1 VEMYLIIIVGC
12 WFHFETFQH
21 LPRISMVLA
30 YFYAETHPF
39 MLGLPKK
46 IKHMTMKTGVNP
58 KKVQKR
64 FNFARF

>member
-1 VEMYLIIIVGC
+1 
-12 WFHFETFQH
+12 
-21 LPRISMVLA
+21 MVLA

-64 FNFARF
+64 FNFAGF